1 MTARQL
7 HRHAYQEWDGSAA
20 IKRRYH
26 TFEYYWWERYARVY
40 QLASRTDGRCVFPSA
55 TGAH

>member
-1 MTARQL
+1 MTTREL
-7 HRHAYQEWDGSAA
+7 HRHAYDEWNNSSA

-40 QLASRTDGRCVFPSA
+40 RLASGTKPIGKF
-55 TGAH
+55 TH